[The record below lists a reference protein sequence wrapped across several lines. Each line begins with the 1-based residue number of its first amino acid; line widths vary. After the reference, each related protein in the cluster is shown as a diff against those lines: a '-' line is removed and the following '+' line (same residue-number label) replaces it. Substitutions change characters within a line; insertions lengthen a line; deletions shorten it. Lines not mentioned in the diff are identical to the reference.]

1 MSASKRRLL
10 VAGVGLAAAGLGLG
24 WALRRQLSQPTG
36 EDVVDSAPAPAD
48 LWRQRFETPDGG
60 EIALAAFRGR
70 PLVLNFWATWCAP
83 CILELPEFSAKYNLF
98 KQNGATILAVN
109 AAEKEPVV
117 QDFAKRSKLAFPLMV
132 DTAGTT
138 KRAYGVTALPVT
150 LIIDRNGIVRDK
162 IGDESSAA
170 QLIARMQAAAKKAS

>member
-1 MSASKRRLL
+1 MLQKFARRTIL
-10 VAGVGLAAAGLGLG
+10 GLAAA
-24 WALRRQLSQPTG
+24 ALMA
-36 EDVVDSAPAPAD
+36 APAFAD
-48 LWRQRFETPDGG
+48 GIEIGAKAPNFTLKTTDGATI
-60 EIALAAFRGR
+60 ELAQVVKQNK
-70 PLVLNFWATWCAP
+70 LTVVNFWATWCAP
-83 CILELPEFSAKYNLF
+83 CIIELPEFSAKYNLF